1 MKELGIHPESFN
13 EGVVQHQVA
22 GSGHDFYFWSI
33 IQHARRPRNEK
44 KQQVIFGSN
53 QIISELI

>member
-1 MKELGIHPESFN
+1 MKQLCIHPESFN

-53 QIISELI
+53 QIIS